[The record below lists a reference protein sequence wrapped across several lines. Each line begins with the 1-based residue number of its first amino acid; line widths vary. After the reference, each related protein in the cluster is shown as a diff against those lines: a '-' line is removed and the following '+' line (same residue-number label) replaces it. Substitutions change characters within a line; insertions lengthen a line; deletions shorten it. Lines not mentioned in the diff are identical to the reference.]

1 MPSAVKKRK
10 VTATV
15 SKAGATKTQGLNSF
29 TTISKASAPVAK
41 SIDEKSKDTQNLVV
55 AQSDSKSINLKKRK
69 LQTEEDEKEEE
80 LSAAVHLPAH
90 KEGQQRRQQ
99 SAPSSRLPQTPR
111 KPITTSSTA
120 VLDTPTKGAS
130 TLLDR
135 LLLAPRRPSK
145 SPLQLESSSST
156 IARPALEESQAL
168 PFEEKT
174 QLPAELLD
182 LINLHAAFLTT
193 LTLHCAHNGSNA
205 PADLRVICPDVAR
218 AWGKRKVVPTDI
230 RRTIGILN
238 SSICES
244 PNNTR
249 LARICL
255 LDYGHGKLCVEIEA
269 GSRKG
274 NNLRVIDE
282 DILNESFSRGVVS
295 RWETK
300 DDGITTQQFMEG
312 LPLAE
317 ITPCPSLLKMSTVL
331 AKGQRRLEDMKA
343 GIAIKKDIK
352 REESIPKGASRA
364 SGAVEK
370 KPTLLERI
378 RAKQLRQSLLPQAPS
393 KADLERRAALHRM
406 EEVVSVLSIFSTS
419 GSAGQQRVSFTVP
432 TLLGKLRDSFKNPVS
447 KDEGYTCVKLLAS
460 DIAPEWVQIVK
471 MGKSEALVFD
481 REKKPGEL
489 DIKERIKT
497 IGRIE

>member
-10 VTATV
+10 VSATV
-15 SKAGATKTQGLNSF
+15 SKNAGATKTRGFNSF
-29 TTISKASAPVAK
+29 TTISKASVPVAK
-41 SIDEKSKDTQNLVV
+41 SIDEKSKQTQNSII
-55 AQSDSKSINLKKRK
+55 AQSDSESTNSKKRK
-69 LQTEEDEKEEE
+69 LHTEEEEKGEE
-80 LSAAVHLPAH
+80 LSAAVHH
-90 KEGQQRRQQ
+90 KEGQQLRQQ
-99 SAPSSRLPQTPR
+99 STPSSRLPQTPR
-111 KPITTSSTA
+111 KPITTSSSA

-135 LLLAPRRPSK
+135 LLLTPRRPSK
-145 SPLQLESSSST
+145 SPLQLESSSS
-156 IARPALEESQAL
+156 RPATPTSKKVQEQPSKEE
-168 PFEEKT
+168 P

-182 LINLHAAFLTT
+182 LVNLHAAFLTT

-218 AWGKRKVVPTDI
+218 AWGKRRVFPIDI
-230 RRTIGILN
+230 RRIIGILN

-244 PNNTR
+244 SNNTR
-249 LARICL
+249 LARISL

-282 DILNESFSRGVVS
+282 DLLNEAFSRGVVK

-300 DDGITTQQFMEG
+300 GDGITTQEFMEA

-317 ITPCPSLLKMSTVL
+317 TTPCSSLLKMSAVL

-343 GIAIKKDIK
+343 GIAIKKDVK
-352 REESIPKGASRA
+352 KEQSVLKGAS
-364 SGAVEK
+364 GPVEK

-406 EEVVSVLSIFSTS
+406 EEVVSVLSILSTS

-447 KDEGYTCVKLLAS
+447 KDEGYACVKLLAS
-460 DIAPEWVQIVK
+460 DIAPEWVQVVK

-489 DIKERIKT
+489 DIKERIKDMS
-497 IGRIE
+497 RIE

>member
-10 VTATV
+10 VSGTV
-15 SKAGATKTQGLNSF
+15 SKNAGATKTRGLNSF
-29 TTISKASAPVAK
+29 TTISKASVPVPK
-41 SIDEKSKDTQNLVV
+41 SIDEKSKQTENSII
-55 AQSDSKSINLKKRK
+55 AQSDSNSTNSKKRK
-69 LQTEEDEKEEE
+69 LQTEEEEKGEE
-80 LSAAVHLPAH
+80 LSAAVRLQGH
-90 KEGQQRRQQ
+90 KEERQLRQQ
-99 SAPSSRLPQTPR
+99 PSPSSRLPQTPR
-111 KPITTSSTA
+111 KPITTSSSA

-135 LLLAPRRPSK
+135 LLLTPRRPSK
-145 SPLQLESSSST
+145 SPLHVESSSSR
-156 IARPALEESQAL
+156 IATPTSKQTQEQPSKEG
-168 PFEEKT
+168 T

-218 AWGKRKVVPTDI
+218 TWGRRKVFPNDI

-238 SSICES
+238 SSVSES

-249 LARICL
+249 LARISL

-282 DILNESFSRGVVS
+282 DLLNGAFSQGVVR

-300 DDGITTQQFMEG
+300 DDGITTQEFVEA
-312 LPLAE
+312 LPIAE
-317 ITPCPSLLKMSTVL
+317 TTPCSSLLKMSAVL

-352 REESIPKGASRA
+352 KEQSVPKGSSA
-364 SGAVEK
+364 AVER

-406 EEVVSVLSIFSTS
+406 EEVVSVLSILSTS

-447 KDEGYTCVKLLAS
+447 KEEGYICVKLLAS
-460 DIAPEWVQIVK
+460 DIAPEWVQVVK

-497 IGRIE
+497 MGRIE